1 MAAAPLSFGQERFW
15 FLNQVEGFSAAHNSA
30 EAFRL
35 SGPLDAGALE
45 AALGD
50 VAARHEVLR
59 TVFPL
64 VDGDPQQRV
73 LPVEEGR
80 PGLVVAASTEQQ
92 VRAEV
97 AEAAGRGFDLT
108 VDRPLRAWLFV
119 LAPQEHVLLLVFH
132 HIVWDAWSAGP
143 FWGDLARAY
152 RVRLAGSAPDW
163 PALQVQYRDFAVWQR
178 TVLGHEDDPESTLA
192 RQLAHWRGEL
202 TGIPRELDLPV
213 DRLRPA
219 VPSRVIG
226 TVPFRIETELHGRI
240 QELAREGQATVFM
253 VLHAAIAALLT
264 RLGAGTDI
272 PVGTLVADRGDEAL
286 GELVGFF
293 VNTLVLRADT
303 SGDPDFRTLLGRVR
317 DTDLAAFEQKD
328 LPFEKLVHALNPE
341 RSVDRNP
348 LHQVSIAFYDGV
360 ENALELT
367 GVHARHES
375 IDTDSGTLDLV
386 FDLNQTRTAD
396 GGPSGIDGV
405 LAYAVDLFDRDTAE
419 HLARGL
425 LRLLEA
431 AAADP
436 EAPIGRADL
445 DFPLD
450 RYRAVRQAR
459 PAGPKEGA
467 PQSAQAAQPAPS
479 AGAAQPEPSP
489 DAVQPAQPEPSPAA
503 DRGARTPLEET
514 LCGLF
519 AEVLQRTPIAV
530 DDDFFLLGGH
540 SLAATRLV
548 SRIRSVLGARL
559 GVREFFDEPTV
570 AGVARRLGDSDRKDP
585 LLPISRRAAAPGGT
599 GRGV

>member
-1 MAAAPLSFGQERFW
+1 M
-15 FLNQVEGFSAAHNSA
+15 
-30 EAFRL
+30 
-35 SGPLDAGALE
+35 
-45 AALGD
+45 
-50 VAARHEVLR
+50 
-59 TVFPL
+59 
-64 VDGDPQQRV
+64 
-73 LPVEEGR
+73 
-80 PGLVVAASTEQQ
+80 VAASTEQQ
-92 VRAEV
+92 VRAAV

-132 HIVWDAWSAGP
+132 HIAWDAWSAGP
-143 FWGDLARAY
+143 FWGDLAQAY
-152 RVRLAGSAPDW
+152 EARLAGAAPSR
-163 PALQVQYRDFAVWQR
+163 PPLQVQYRDYAVWQR
-178 TVLGHEDDPESTLA
+178 AVLGHEDDPESTLA
-192 RQLAHWRGEL
+192 RQLAHWRTEL
-202 TGIPRELDLPV
+202 AKIPRELDLPV
-213 DRLRPA
+213 DRPRPA

-226 TVPFRIETELHGRI
+226 TVPFRIEPELHGRI

-272 PVGTLVADRGDEAL
+272 PVGTLVADRGEEAL
-286 GELVGFF
+286 GDLVGFF

-303 SGDPDFRTLLGRVR
+303 SGDPDFRTLLSRVR
-317 DTDLAAFEQKD
+317 DTDLVAFEQKD

-341 RSVDRNP
+341 RSIDRNP
-348 LHQVSIAFYDGV
+348 LYQVSIAFYDGV
-360 ENALELT
+360 ENALDLK
-367 GVHARHES
+367 GVRARHES

-386 FDLNQTRTAD
+386 FDLNQTKGAS
-396 GGPSGIDGV
+396 GGPGGIDGV
-405 LAYAVDLFDRDTAE
+405 LAYAVDLFDRDTAR

-436 EAPIGRADL
+436 GAPIGRAEL

-450 RYRAVRQAR
+450 RR
-459 PAGPKEGA
+459 PALRP
-467 PQSAQAAQPAPS
+467 PS
-479 AGAAQPEPSP
+479 ETPEPP
-489 DAVQPAQPEPSPAA
+489 DQSETPEPSPAA

-570 AGVARRLGDSDRKDP
+570 AGIARRLGSAAREDRKDP
-585 LLPISRRAAAPGGT
+585 LPPISRRPAGPTGT
-599 GRGV
+599 GRGA